1 MSRASANFS
10 CVFHRHEP
18 LLSRLMV
25 AETRGQDHADKGK
38 TKQEGVSESGAIL
51 APRTA
56 GEKPS
61 PKALQA

>member
-1 MSRASANFS
+1 MF
-10 CVFHRHEP
+10 
-18 LLSRLMV
+18 